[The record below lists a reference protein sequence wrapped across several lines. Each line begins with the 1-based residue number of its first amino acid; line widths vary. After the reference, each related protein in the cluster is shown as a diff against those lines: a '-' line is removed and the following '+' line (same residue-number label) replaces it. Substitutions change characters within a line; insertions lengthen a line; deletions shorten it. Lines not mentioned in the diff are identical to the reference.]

1 MMSASLQHYGQA
13 ISANTAGGGAKGP
26 STVLQRE
33 VPGWY
38 RGARPLR
45 LDDGGESS
53 SV

>member
-13 ISANTAGGGAKGP
+13 ISANTAGGGGAKGP

-38 RGARPLR
+38 RGGPSITA
-45 LDDGGESS
+45 G
-53 SV
+53 